1 MPSLLAWSPE
11 EDEQLRTLVEE
22 HGPKKWSLIASL
34 LKTKSSKQCRRR
46 WKNHL
51 DMDSKATTWTPA
63 EDNLLVKYHREL
75 GNKWTQISKQFGD
88 RTDNAVKNRWHA
100 LCRKQPELAEEESP
114 LTTVGV
120 RRGTR
125 TRQLADDFSS
135 DMSEEPP
142 VRKRRR
148 GGGGASARGSVDTS
162 EPNASS
168 KGGTS
173 LTGTQQHLPSVEQ
186 MRQGL
191 MFNPL
196 GMLLPGG
203 IPSLNGALP
212 TLPTPFDRSHSD
224 KTQMEGIL
232 QQLLPSHHPLNPRG
246 GGSPY
251 EIEVAEIP
259 PSGEGVPTLGGL
271 PFDGSAALQEW
282 LAAGLGLAQGD
293 ISLQNSDLGA
303 ALSQSVS
310 INELLQWLNSN
321 TAGTNLSTELFP
333 TIGSGEAHGP
343 EAPAQTKEGHA
354 NTTNNNNNNNNARS
368 GGPTRRSH
376 RTLTDTETS
385 LQNSLSSSSGLS
397 SGQRDLL
404 IRLFSQVR
412 DSMEVNTDGGGAGGA
427 GGQQQ
432 QGLHALSELPP
443 LDPADAAEL
452 QKMLSF
458 GLARS
463 LSMGF
468 ANGMGSLLA
477 ATGSRGDVPGG
488 VGVPLPGGQ
497 KVDGSGSGSNPISGD
512 KGKIAG
518 GATGGNKKDGGS
530 VAGKGRSGG
539 GRPGSRARKGT
550 GGGGEREGT
559 GGGAGEE
566 QALTPEEVDT
576 IIQAFSMQRK

>member
-1 MPSLLAWSPE
+1 
-11 EDEQLRTLVEE
+11 
-22 HGPKKWSLIASL
+22 
-34 LKTKSSKQCRRR
+34 
-46 WKNHL
+46 
-51 DMDSKATTWTPA
+51 MDSKATTWTPA

-125 TRQLADDFSS
+125 TRQLTDDFSS
-135 DMSEEPP
+135 DASEEPP
-142 VRKRRR
+142 LRKRRR
-148 GGGGASARGSVDTS
+148 GPGGTS
-162 EPNASS
+162 GTATGTGNSTDFNASS

-173 LTGTQQHLPSVEQ
+173 LTGPHSLLPNAEQ

-191 MFNPL
+191 LFNPL

-232 QQLLPSHHPLNPRG
+232 QQLLPPNHPLNAR
-246 GGSPY
+246 GSPY
-251 EIEVAEIP
+251 EIEVAELP
-259 PSGEGVPTLGGL
+259 QSRDGTAPGLSGL

-282 LAAGLGLAQGD
+282 LAAGLGISTAEIDL
-293 ISLQNSDLGA
+293 SLQNSELGA

-333 TIGSGEAHGP
+333 PIGSGEGHGP
-343 EAPAQTKEGHA
+343 EVSPAQDEEGHA
-354 NTTNNNNNNNNARS
+354 HNTYMNTRS

-385 LQNSLSSSSGLS
+385 LHNSLSSSSGLS

-412 DSMEVNTDGGGAGGA
+412 DSMEVNTDGTAGGGAA
-427 GGQQQ
+427 GQLQQQ
-432 QGLHALSELPP
+432 PGLPSLSELPP

-463 LSMGF
+463 LSIGL

-477 ATGSRGDVPGG
+477 APGSRGGAVPASGAGSGPFGG
-488 VGVPLPGGQ
+488 ALGG
-497 KVDGSGSGSNPISGD
+497 KVDGSGSIPISGD
-512 KGKIAG
+512 KGKIVG
-518 GATGGNKKDGGS
+518 SGGS
-530 VAGKGRSGG
+530 GNFRKEGGGGVGKGRHGG
-539 GRPGSRARKGT
+539 GRPGSRARKGNGGATGNGGGGDREMGNELEGGPT
-550 GGGGEREGT
+550 GGGEG
-559 GGGAGEE
+559 
-566 QALTPEEVDT
+566 QALTAEEVDT
-576 IIQAFSMQRK
+576 IIEVRAIEKDKLL